1 MDEEIVIEG
10 INKDYIWYKGSI
22 LRSRILSILED
33 LDRIVKT
40 VEERHEEHLLMIKAV
55 QAENSILRV
64 KLNKLN
70 EKKVK
75 VKKKKVTVKKKVK
88 VKKK

>member
-1 MDEEIVIEG
+1 MDEEIIVEG

-40 VEERHEEHLLMIKAV
+40 VEERHEEQLLMIKLV

-75 VKKKKVTVKKKVK
+75 RAKK
-88 VKKK
+88 

>member
-1 MDEEIVIEG
+1 MDEEIIVEG

-40 VEERHEEHLLMIKAV
+40 VEERHEEQLLMLKAV

-75 VKKKKVTVKKKVK
+75 VKKKVKRAKK
-88 VKKK
+88 

>member
-1 MDEEIVIEG
+1 MDEKIVVKG
-10 INKDYIWYKGSI
+10 INKDYIWYKGNI
-22 LRSRILSILED
+22 LRSRILSILTE
-33 LDRIVKT
+33 LEHIVKT
-40 VEERHEEHLLMIKAV
+40 VEERHEEQLLMLNAV

-75 VKKKKVTVKKKVK
+75 VKKK
-88 VKKK
+88 

>member
-1 MDEEIVIEG
+1 MNEEIVIEG

-22 LRSRILSILED
+22 LRTRILSILQD

-40 VEERHEEHLLMIKAV
+40 VEERHEEQLLMIKVV

-75 VKKKKVTVKKKVK
+75 VKKK
-88 VKKK
+88 

>member
-1 MDEEIVIEG
+1 MDEEIIVEG

-22 LRSRILSILED
+22 LRTRILSILQD

-40 VEERHEEHLLMIKAV
+40 VEERHEEQLLMIKVV

-75 VKKKKVTVKKKVK
+75 VKKK
-88 VKKK
+88 

>member
-1 MDEEIVIEG
+1 MDEEIIVKG

-22 LRSRILSILED
+22 LRSRILSILTE

-40 VEERHEEHLLMIKAV
+40 VEERHEEQLLMIKAI

-75 VKKKKVTVKKKVK
+75 VKKK
-88 VKKK
+88 

>member
-1 MDEEIVIEG
+1 MDEEIIVEG

-33 LDRIVKT
+33 VDRIVKT
-40 VEERHEEHLLMIKAV
+40 VEERHEEQLLMIKAV

-75 VKKKKVTVKKKVK
+75 VKKK
-88 VKKK
+88 

>member
-40 VEERHEEHLLMIKAV
+40 VEERHEEQLLMIKVV

-75 VKKKKVTVKKKVK
+75 VKKK
-88 VKKK
+88 

>member
-1 MDEEIVIEG
+1 MDEEIIVEG

-22 LRSRILSILED
+22 LRSRILSILYD

-40 VEERHEEHLLMIKAV
+40 VEERHEEQLLMIKLV

-75 VKKKKVTVKKKVK
+75 VKKK
-88 VKKK
+88 

>member
-1 MDEEIVIEG
+1 MMNEEIVIEG

-22 LRSRILSILED
+22 LRTRILSILQD

-40 VEERHEEHLLMIKAV
+40 VEERHEEQLLMIKVV

-75 VKKKKVTVKKKVK
+75 VKKK
-88 VKKK
+88 

>member
-1 MDEEIVIEG
+1 MDEEIVVKG
-10 INKDYIWYKGSI
+10 INKDYIWYKGNI

-33 LDRIVKT
+33 VNRIVKT
-40 VEERHEEHLLMIKAV
+40 VEERHEEQLLMIKAV

-75 VKKKKVTVKKKVK
+75 VKKK
-88 VKKK
+88 

>member
-22 LRSRILSILED
+22 LRSRILSILTE

-40 VEERHEEHLLMIKAV
+40 VEERHEEQLLMIKAI

-75 VKKKKVTVKKKVK
+75 VKKK
-88 VKKK
+88 

>member
-22 LRSRILSILED
+22 LRTRILSILQD

-40 VEERHEEHLLMIKAV
+40 VEERHEEQLLMIKVV

-75 VKKKKVTVKKKVK
+75 VKKK
-88 VKKK
+88 

>member
-22 LRSRILSILED
+22 LRTRILSILED

-40 VEERHEEHLLMIKAV
+40 VEERHEEQLLMLKAV
-55 QAENSILRV
+55 QEENSILRV

-75 VKKKKVTVKKKVK
+75 VKKKVQVKKK
-88 VKKK
+88 

>member
-22 LRSRILSILED
+22 LRTRILSILED

-40 VEERHEEHLLMIKAV
+40 VEERHEEQLLMIKAV

-75 VKKKKVTVKKKVK
+75 VKKK
-88 VKKK
+88 

>member
-1 MDEEIVIEG
+1 MDEEIIVEG

-22 LRSRILSILED
+22 LRSRILSILTE
-33 LDRIVKT
+33 LEHIVKT
-40 VEERHEEHLLMIKAV
+40 VEERHEEQLLMINAV

-70 EKKVK
+70 EKKK
-75 VKKKKVTVKKKVK
+75 AKK
-88 VKKK
+88 

>member
-1 MDEEIVIEG
+1 MDEEIIVDG

-22 LRSRILSILED
+22 LRSRILSILTE
-33 LDRIVKT
+33 LDHIVKT
-40 VEERHEEHLLMIKAV
+40 VEERHEEQLLMIKAV

-70 EKKVK
+70 EKKV
-75 VKKKKVTVKKKVK
+75 TVKKK
-88 VKKK
+88 

>member
-10 INKDYIWYKGSI
+10 INKDYIWYKGNI
-22 LRSRILSILED
+22 LRSRILSILTE

-40 VEERHEEHLLMIKAV
+40 VEERHEEQLLMIKAV

-75 VKKKKVTVKKKVK
+75 VKKK
-88 VKKK
+88 

>member
-22 LRSRILSILED
+22 LRSRILSILTE
-33 LDRIVKT
+33 LDQIVKT
-40 VEERHEEHLLMIKAV
+40 VEERHEEQLLMIKAV

-75 VKKKKVTVKKKVK
+75 VKKK
-88 VKKK
+88 

>member
-33 LDRIVKT
+33 VDRIVKT
-40 VEERHEEHLLMIKAV
+40 VEERHEEQLLMIKAV

-75 VKKKKVTVKKKVK
+75 VKKK
-88 VKKK
+88 

>member
-1 MDEEIVIEG
+1 MDEEIIVEG

-22 LRSRILSILED
+22 LRTRILSILRD

-40 VEERHEEHLLMIKAV
+40 VEERHEEQLLMIKAV

-75 VKKKKVTVKKKVK
+75 VKKK
-88 VKKK
+88 

>member
-22 LRSRILSILED
+22 LRTRILSILQD

-40 VEERHEEHLLMIKAV
+40 VEERHEEQLLMIKAV

-70 EKKVK
+70 DILKMKMQK
-75 VKKKKVTVKKKVK
+75 I
-88 VKKK
+88 

>member
-1 MDEEIVIEG
+1 MDEEIIVEG

-22 LRSRILSILED
+22 LRTRILSILED

-40 VEERHEEHLLMIKAV
+40 VEERHEEQLLMIKVV

-75 VKKKKVTVKKKVK
+75 VKKK
-88 VKKK
+88 

>member
-1 MDEEIVIEG
+1 MDEEIIVEG

-22 LRSRILSILED
+22 LRSRILSILTE
-33 LDRIVKT
+33 LDHIVKT
-40 VEERHEEHLLMIKAV
+40 VEERHEEQLLMIKAV

-75 VKKKKVTVKKKVK
+75 VKKK
-88 VKKK
+88 

>member
-1 MDEEIVIEG
+1 MDEEIIVEG

-22 LRSRILSILED
+22 LRSRILSILTE
-33 LDRIVKT
+33 LDQIVKT
-40 VEERHEEHLLMIKAV
+40 VEERHEEQLLMIKLV

-75 VKKKKVTVKKKVK
+75 RAKK
-88 VKKK
+88 

>member
-1 MDEEIVIEG
+1 MDEEIVVKG
-10 INKDYIWYKGSI
+10 INKDYIWYKGNI
-22 LRSRILSILED
+22 LRSRILSILTE
-33 LDRIVKT
+33 LEHIVKT
-40 VEERHEEHLLMIKAV
+40 VEERHEEQLLMIKAV

-75 VKKKKVTVKKKVK
+75 RAKK
-88 VKKK
+88 

>member
-1 MDEEIVIEG
+1 MDEEIIVEG

-22 LRSRILSILED
+22 LRSRILSILYD

-40 VEERHEEHLLMIKAV
+40 VEERHEEQLLMLKAV
-55 QAENSILRV
+55 QEENSILRV

-75 VKKKKVTVKKKVK
+75 VKKK
-88 VKKK
+88 

>member
-1 MDEEIVIEG
+1 MDEEIIVEG

-40 VEERHEEHLLMIKAV
+40 VEERHEEQLLMLKAV
-55 QAENSILRV
+55 QEENSILRV

-75 VKKKKVTVKKKVK
+75 RAKK
-88 VKKK
+88 

>member
-22 LRSRILSILED
+22 LRSRILSILYD

-40 VEERHEEHLLMIKAV
+40 VEERHEEQLLMLKAV
-55 QAENSILRV
+55 QEENSILRV

-75 VKKKKVTVKKKVK
+75 VKKK
-88 VKKK
+88 